1 MRIISIAVLLV
12 IFCPAPSHSQ
22 SRPEEIPTDLFASL
36 NGYTATEISP
46 NGETLA
52 YLYPVDGRQNLVIE
66 DLETEARQVIPPIG
80 GLDFT
85 WLEWANDETLV
96 FSMRMSAARKG
107 WIIVDTEETR
117 LIAINIKTNKVT
129 PLIKPAMIVGRTGSR
144 TAREYYGEPQIQDE
158 VIDWMPED
166 PDHIL
171 VSLDE
176 DFDGRDEVRRVNVNT
191 GSYRIHRKSIDGVQ
205 HWVVDQSGEVRL
217 GYGYRLGESRMV
229 FKDAKGDWLTLDDT
243 DWYQNGWRPRAFTAD
258 KEIIIVVGY
267 GEHDTAEA
275 RTLNTSTGEFV
286 DTLFSNPNYD
296 LYVVLRHPYSRE
308 RMGVSHTDHRTR
320 IDYFDESFAKLQSSL
335 DRAIPDSRNYIR
347 SFSKDMRKLVVHS
360 SNSREPGMLL
370 LWDRDTKSMDPIGW
384 FNENLDPDML
394 ADVNA
399 VEYESA
405 DGTIIPAYLTL
416 PAGADAGAL
425 PAIVLPHGGP
435 ASRTDKSYWFL
446 SQFLVSRGYAV
457 LQPNFRGSDGY
468 GWEFRE
474 AGRGQWGGIMQ
485 DDVDAGA
492 RWLIDEGIADADR
505 ICIIGWSY
513 GGYSAAIGLVNSP
526 DLYRC
531 GVGINGVYNL
541 PQFIA
546 DSNEYVGG
554 TVWSRHIGLEG
565 ESSRSVSPYHQ
576 VERFDSPFLII
587 HAEDDHRVR
596 VGQADQMYKALEK
609 NEKQAKLVKVD
620 HGGHLMVN
628 AASRKRL
635 LDEIESFLRDNNAA
649 R

>member
-1 MRIISIAVLLV
+1 MRIVSIAVLVV
-12 IFCPAPSHSQ
+12 IFCPASLHAQ
-22 SRPEEIPTDLFASL
+22 SRPEDIPSEFFASL
-36 NGYTATEISP
+36 NGYTAAEISP
-46 NGETLA
+46 NGEALA
-52 YLYPVDGRQNLVIE
+52 YLYPIDGRQNLVIE

-80 GLDFT
+80 GLNFT

-96 FSMRMSAARKG
+96 ISMSISAARQT
-107 WIIVDTEETR
+107 WIITDTEETR

-129 PLIKPAMIVGRTGSR
+129 PLIKPAMVVGRTGSR
-144 TAREYYGEPQIQDE
+144 TAREYYGEAQIQDE
-158 VIDWMPED
+158 VIDWMPDD

-296 LYVVLRHPYSRE
+296 LDVVLRHPYSRE
-308 RMGVSHTDHRTR
+308 RMGVSHTEHRTR
-320 IDYFDESFAKLQSSL
+320 IDYFDASFAKLQSSL

-435 ASRTDKSYWFL
+435 ASRTDTSYWFL
-446 SQFLVSRGYAV
+446 TQFLVSRGYPV

-492 RWLIDEGIADADR
+492 RWLIDE
-505 ICIIGWSY
+505 
-513 GGYSAAIGLVNSP
+513 
-526 DLYRC
+526 
-531 GVGINGVYNL
+531 GINGVYNL

-576 VERFDSPFLII
+576 VERFESPFLII

-609 NEKQAKLVKVD
+609 NEKLARLVKVD
-620 HGGHLMVN
+620 HGGHSMVN

-635 LDEIESFLRDNNAA
+635 LDEIESFLRENNAA